1 MENQENKAR
10 FMALV
15 SKETSTW
22 EQEALQRQA
31 ESGWRIKSAAIA
43 LQILRRLRI
52 QKLSQKQLAE
62 LVGVTPQYINK
73 IVKGA
78 ENLSLETITKL
89 EAALGKSL
97 ITIYVDELS
106 SLGVGTSTQRISVD
120 YYRGGATQPERV
132 TDRYARFHINSGHF
146 SA

>member
-1 MENQENKAR
+1 MS
-10 FMALV
+10 LV
-15 SKETSTW
+15 SKETSDW

-31 ESGWRIKSAAIA
+31 ESGWRMKSAAIA
-43 LQILRRLRI
+43 LQILRRLRM

-89 EAALGKSL
+89 EVALGKSL
-97 ITIYVDELS
+97 VTIYVDDMS
-106 SLGVGTSTQRISVD
+106 SLGVGTTTQRISVD
-120 YYRGGATQPERV
+120 YYRGGAAQPERV
-132 TDRYARFHINSGHF
+132 TDRFARFTTQSGHH